1 MPYQLLSAVERRGVA
16 PNPQGRPAASC
27 VSMWRGKAEQAKVW
41 QEKKHKAG
49 RRLLPG
55 WFLVDQ
61 VQTRLQ
67 FSQIQ

>member
-1 MPYQLLSAVERRGVA
+1 
-16 PNPQGRPAASC
+16 
-27 VSMWRGKAEQAKVW
+27 MWRGKAEQAKVW